1 MRVVVD
7 TNVFVSAALKD
18 KSFPALALHV
28 VAQRGTLLKST
39 ATEGQLFAVLVRP
52 QLAALIDPAAVDWI
66 RELMAWAEAV
76 TITERIAACRDATDD
91 KFLELAVSG
100 KADMIVSGDADLL
113 VLNPFRGIPIMP
125 PATFVQGA
133 ARS

>member
-39 ATEGQLFAVLVRP
+39 ATEGQLFAVLARP

-66 RELMAWAEAV
+66 RELMARAEAV
-76 TITERIAACRDATDD
+76 TITERIAACRDATDEN
-91 KFLELAVSG
+91 FS
-100 KADMIVSGDADLL
+100 S
-113 VLNPFRGIPIMP
+113 
-125 PATFVQGA
+125 
-133 ARS
+133 